1 MNTPKL
7 THEQIRAAGGIVH
20 SDGNIFFTNIEKLN
34 DAIAATQAQG
44 APNKW
49 REFVAEVV
57 ASAESYER
65 RTGKKVNAEWVE
77 RGRAL
82 LTSAPP
88 APQAKPLAW
97 FDNSGKLHGR
107 VSVEQLEQLCREGIV
122 QMQAIHG
129 IKE

>member
-7 THEQIRAAGGIVH
+7 PPLPFAVLDEFGKSCEDRVRDHFAA
-20 SDGNIFFTNIEKLN
+20 
-34 DAIAATQAQG
+34 AIQAQ
-44 APNKW
+44 AS
-49 REFVAEVV
+49 VV
-57 ASAESYER
+57 QQEPVMIYHGDCTIDCGEH
-65 RTGKKVNAEWVE
+65 GHHHVE
-77 RGRAL
+77 L
-82 LTSAPP
+82 LKMIP
-88 APQAKPLAW
+88 AGSHLYTHPAQQAKPLAW